1 MNSFLKI
8 TLLFCLSLQAWAT
21 EAPLENIRV
30 ATDVATVERGAD
42 ALMDACHS
50 CHSMKYIKYRDLLN
64 FGMDKQKVESWRGDQ
79 PLDAP
84 MLAQMSESDAVQA
97 FGKAPPDLSLMTKT
111 RNAGASYVY
120 SYLTGYYLT
129 ADGMPGNRVYPETKM
144 PDSLGI
150 IGVTDAAQ
158 RGEIQGKARDIVS
171 FLAWAADP
179 HDQER
184 HRLGYYVLGY
194 LFVLTFLLY
203 LVKNQVWSRLNKSST
218 ERGAI

>member
-8 TLLFCLSLQAWAT
+8 ALLLCFSLQAWAT

-84 MLAQMSESDAVQA
+84 MLAQMSENDAVQA
-97 FGKAPPDLSLMTKT
+97 FGKAPPDLSLMTKA
-111 RNAGASYVY
+111 RDAGASYVY

-129 ADGMPGNRVYPETKM
+129 ADGMPGNRAYPETRM

-150 IGVTDAAQ
+150 TGVTDAAQ
-158 RGEIQGKARDIVS
+158 RSEIQGKARDIVS

-203 LVKNQVWSRLNKSST
+203 LVKNQVWSRLNESST

>member
-8 TLLFCLSLQAWAT
+8 ALLLCFNLQAWAT

-84 MLAQMSESDAVQA
+84 MLAQMSENDAVQA
-97 FGKAPPDLSLMTKT
+97 FGKAPPDLSLMTKA
-111 RNAGASYVY
+111 RDAGASYVY

-129 ADGMPGNRVYPETKM
+129 ADGMPGNRAYPETRM

-150 IGVTDAAQ
+150 TGVTDAAQ
-158 RGEIQGKARDIVS
+158 RSEIQGKARDIVS